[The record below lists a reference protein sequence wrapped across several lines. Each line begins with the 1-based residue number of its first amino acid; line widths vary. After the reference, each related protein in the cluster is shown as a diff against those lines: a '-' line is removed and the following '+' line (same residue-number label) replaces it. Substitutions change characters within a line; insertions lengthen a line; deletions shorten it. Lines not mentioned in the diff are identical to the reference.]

1 MEKSYFFKNLVIGVV
16 LCFICVFVFKSNDN
30 AVVFFI
36 VSGVNAFLFPLSKR
50 LVEDTVFRYTQKGFW
65 ETGPSRTAAAN
76 GGHAILYLFYFAFA
90 IPLGMFFLMLFYM
103 KK

>member
-16 LCFICVFVFKSNDN
+16 LFFICVFVFRSSDD
-30 AVVFFI
+30 AVVFFV
-36 VSGVNAFLFPLSKR
+36 VSGVNAFLFPFSKR
-50 LVEDTVFRYTQKGFW
+50 LVEDAVFRYTKKGVW

-76 GGHAILYLFYFAFA
+76 GGHALLYSFYFAFA
-90 IPLGMFFLMLFYM
+90 IPLGVLFLMLFYM